1 MFNDFFQLVQDL
13 LLTLQT
19 KTVRFMKVIHFITDD
34 KFLNSTIEM
43 FEEIEELNNRYLI
56 ISDEETP
63 FHFLTSTKVE
73 KIKTSD
79 INNVILDPTSTDV
92 IVIHN
97 LSSLP
102 CEYIKEIHPRI
113 KVVWFSWGFDTYN
126 NQKPQFPLIPLKHQ
140 IKPKTMNLRYRL
152 RFWNESLR
160 LFFKNTNK
168 NILIKRHIFIDS
180 IHRIDYYSGVFPI
193 EYDFLKKHPFFRAKQ
208 ILFSY
213 PFEKDT
219 IKKENLYHDIFPKG
233 KTIQIG
239 NCGKILSNHR
249 NTFWL
254 LQKMDLKDRKIL
266 VPLSYG
272 GNNLY
277 RSTVYEKGRQLFG
290 DKFIPL
296 TSFIELDKYI
306 ELTKSVSVAIY
317 NIIRQMAVGYILLNL
332 WNGAKV
338 FLPEDSINYKHF
350 KSLGYKVFSLEKDL
364 NQKAIDTFLSD
375 EDIIENRKK
384 ILKYHSYIAMKEKTI
399 KSFQL
404 IESEL

>member
-43 FEEIEELNNRYLI
+43 FEEIEGLNNRYLI

-102 CEYIKEIHPRI
+102 CEYIKEIHPKI

-168 NILIKRHIFIDS
+168 KILIKRHIFIDS

-317 NIIRQMAVGYILLNL
+317 NIIRQMAVGNILLNL

-364 NQKAIDTFLSD
+364 NQKGIDTLLSD
-375 EDIIENRKK
+375 EEIIENRKK
-384 ILKYHSYIAMKEKTI
+384 ILKYHSYIAIKEKTI